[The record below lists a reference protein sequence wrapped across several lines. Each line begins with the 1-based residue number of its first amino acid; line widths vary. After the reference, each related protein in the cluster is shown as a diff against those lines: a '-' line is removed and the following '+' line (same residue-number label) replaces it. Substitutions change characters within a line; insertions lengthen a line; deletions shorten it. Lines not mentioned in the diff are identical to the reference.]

1 QAPSFMQLGAPSSA
15 HWLSGSCPAGTGE
28 HVPSLPVTAHD
39 WQVPVQAV
47 MQQIPCSQNPDMQS
61 VVAVQVPPG
70 PLFPPLPLRQR
81 FPVVQSV
88 LAAHVFLQVVPVPH
102 RNGSHICFVPAT
114 HLPAPSHSEASVS
127 VDPIHEPGAHEVP
140 LA

>member
-1 QAPSFMQLGAPSSA
+1 MQLAAVMSV
-15 HWLSGSCPAGTGE
+15 HWPTGSCPAGTGE
-28 HVPSLPVTAHD
+28 HVPSLPGSAHD

-47 MQQIPCSQNPDMQS
+47 MQQIPCSQNPDRQS
-61 VVAVQVPPG
+61 AAAAQVPPG
-70 PLFPPLPLRQR
+70 GFFPQLVLTQK

-88 LAAHVFLQVVPVPH
+88 LAAHEFLHVPPVPH
-102 RNGSHICFVPAT
+102 RNGSHGCVVPAT

-127 VDPIHEPGAHEVP
+127 VDPAHEPAAHEVP